1 MAGVSKRNRTKTSSP
16 AKKRSSQA
24 KSTNKLIFI
33 LGGARSGKSD
43 FALTFTR
50 TMKPRVFLA
59 TAEPLDQEMAL
70 RIRKH
75 QRSRRGTW
83 DTVEIPVYMSQWF
96 NTKGHGYQ
104 SVVVDCL
111 TLWLSNILGDTIL
124 RKKFP
129 SLLKEFLKSV
139 RQVPGRVIVISNEV
153 GLGIVPGDPLTREF
167 RDLAGR
173 MNQQVAAAADEVYF
187 VASGIPLQL
196 K

>member
-1 MAGVSKRNRTKTSSP
+1 MI
-16 AKKRSSQA
+16 
-24 KSTNKLIFI
+24 LI

-43 FALTFTR
+43 FALKLSR
-50 TMKPRVFLA
+50 TMKPRAFLA

-75 QRSRRGTW
+75 QRGRRGAW
-83 DTVEIPVYMSQWF
+83 DTVEIPVKLSQWF
-96 NTKGHGYQ
+96 NTKGKPYQ

-111 TLWLSNILGDTIL
+111 TLWLSNILGDKTI

-129 SLLKEFLKSV
+129 SLLKDLLKSV
-139 RQVPGRVIVISNEV
+139 RHVPGRVIVISNEI
-153 GLGIVPGDPLTREF
+153 GFGIVPSDPVTRQF

-173 MNQQVAAAADEVYF
+173 MNQQVAAAADEVYL
-187 VASGIPLQL
+187 VVSGLPLRL

>member
-1 MAGVSKRNRTKTSSP
+1 MTKTSSP

-24 KSTNKLIFI
+24 KTKNELILI

-50 TMKPRVFLA
+50 TMKPRAFLA
-59 TAEPLDQEMAL
+59 TAEPLDHEMAL

-83 DTVEIPVYMSQWF
+83 DTVEIPVHMSQWF
-96 NTKGHGYQ
+96 HAKGKAYQ

-111 TLWLSNILGDTIL
+111 TLWLSNILGDTVQ

-129 SLLKEFLKSV
+129 SLLKEFLTSV
-139 RQVPGRVIVISNEV
+139 RRVPGRVIVISNEV

-167 RDLAGR
+167 RDRAGR
-173 MNQQVAAAADEVYF
+173 MNQQVAAAADKVYF